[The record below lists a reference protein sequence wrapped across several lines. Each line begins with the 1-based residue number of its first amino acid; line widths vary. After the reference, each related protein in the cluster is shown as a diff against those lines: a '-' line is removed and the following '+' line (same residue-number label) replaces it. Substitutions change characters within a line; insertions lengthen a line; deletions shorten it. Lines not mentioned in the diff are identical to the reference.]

1 MRYPRQTP
9 HVHQSGVCSSIRHLA
24 RLLTTSMVFA
34 CMLWLGFST
43 ALASSKDC
51 SITVMADL
59 SPGVDLEWSSTSEM
73 GQIAIGLGD
82 VKLNIEA
89 YNKKREKDIA
99 DDSRKL
105 LSLAIALNAD
115 LERSSGSALSSD
127 TINKAK
133 QIEKLAHDVKE
144 NMRINLVN
152 PQ

>member
-115 LERSSGSALSSD
+115 LKRSSGSALSSD

>member
-127 TINKAK
+127 AINKAK

>member
-1 MRYPRQTP
+1 MRYPRQAP
-9 HVHQSGVCSSIRHLA
+9 HVHQCDVFSSMRHLA

-43 ALASSKDC
+43 ASASSQ
-51 SITVMADL
+51 SGFVPVTADL
-59 SPGVDLEWSSTSEM
+59 GPGVDLAWSSPAEK
-73 GQIAIGLGD
+73 GQISFGLGD

-144 NMRINLVN
+144 NMKINLVV

>member
-51 SITVMADL
+51 SIKVMADL

-144 NMRINLVN
+144 NMRINLVI

>member
-1 MRYPRQTP
+1 
-9 HVHQSGVCSSIRHLA
+9 
-24 RLLTTSMVFA
+24 
-34 CMLWLGFST
+34 MLWLGFST

-59 SPGVDLEWSSTSEM
+59 SPGVDLEWSSPSEM

-127 TINKAK
+127 AINKAK

-144 NMRINLVN
+144 NMRINLVI

>member
-1 MRYPRQTP
+1 
-9 HVHQSGVCSSIRHLA
+9 
-24 RLLTTSMVFA
+24 
-34 CMLWLGFST
+34 
-43 ALASSKDC
+43 
-51 SITVMADL
+51 MADL

-73 GQIAIGLGD
+73 GQIAIGLRD

>member
-1 MRYPRQTP
+1 
-9 HVHQSGVCSSIRHLA
+9 
-24 RLLTTSMVFA
+24 
-34 CMLWLGFST
+34 
-43 ALASSKDC
+43 
-51 SITVMADL
+51 MADL

-127 TINKAK
+127 AINKAK